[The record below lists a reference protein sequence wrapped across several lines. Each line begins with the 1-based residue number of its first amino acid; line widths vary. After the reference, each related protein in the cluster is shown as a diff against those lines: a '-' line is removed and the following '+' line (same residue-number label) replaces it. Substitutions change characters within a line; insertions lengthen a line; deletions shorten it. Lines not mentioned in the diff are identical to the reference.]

1 MFVIFPL
8 YLFRFLSM
16 SGDKIMN
23 IFDELKGSNAP
34 THIIEVS
41 IFMKMNFQKKGPKSL
56 IGFSF

>member
-1 MFVIFPL
+1 
-8 YLFRFLSM
+8 M

-41 IFMKMNFQKKGPKSL
+41 VLMESKFKKKGPKYL
-56 IGFSF
+56 IDTSF

>member
-1 MFVIFPL
+1 
-8 YLFRFLSM
+8 M

-41 IFMKMNFQKKGPKSL
+41 VFMEINFPKKGLKSL
-56 IGFSF
+56 IGTSF